1 MPGLMWLGEA
11 PYVGSWPFCL
21 TFVRGGGESEVLAAF
36 GADPRD
42 EPARI
47 TARSAPASANPDGL
61 PLVLLRRS
69 GDWLVALEQTIPPQ
83 GARPEVLRTVSAATE
98 AVTLHQDIGKLN
110 HEFAHAAYGE
120 VVSAV
125 TTSVPPHWWGS
136 DPDRLRPL
144 AQELGLASDA
154 DEDGDLTGLE
164 VLLALAEGV
173 FGLSLEE
180 ASLDQPWLA
189 APLLPVLADLPPG
202 PQPGQPPRTG
212 DPVVDLYLAHITD
225 EDLKSVLA
233 RRVSRLIAATSLE
246 EYRELTRRVL
256 GALAGRAQQPSDDD
270 PVQLTLRQLARD
282 RETAELHPAAAGSSA
297 PAAAGESRRIIRR
310 GEAAW
315 PLRFVLAGRH
325 RQALAEEIGLQLRW
339 QEPGWRQQAIA
350 DLADVQVPPAQLH
363 AAVEAWQAQRAAPS
377 MIGVVDTGPVASHV
391 QRLIAAGVSS
401 EDIATRA
408 GMTTLGI
415 DHLVRGVMPHI
426 TAHQAQKLL
435 TINVP

>member
-1 MPGLMWLGEA
+1 MWLGAA
-11 PYVGSWPFCL
+11 PYAGSWPFCL

-47 TARSAPASANPDGL
+47 TARSVPASADPAGL

-69 GDWLVALEQTIPPQ
+69 GDWLVALEQNIPPQ
-83 GARPEVLRTVSAATE
+83 GARPEVLRNVSAATE
-98 AVTLHQDIGKLN
+98 AVMLYQDIGKLY
-110 HEFAHAAYGE
+110 HEFAHAFDGE

-125 TTSVPPHWWGS
+125 TTSWPPYWWGS

-144 AQELGLASDA
+144 AQELGLASGA
-154 DEDGDLTGLE
+154 DEDSDLSGLE
-164 VLLALAEGV
+164 VLLALGEGV

-180 ASLDQPWLA
+180 AGLDQPWLA
-189 APLLPVLADLPPG
+189 APILPVLADLPPG

-212 DPVVDLYLAHITD
+212 DPVIGLYLAHITG
-225 EDLKSVLA
+225 EDLRSVLA

-246 EYRELTRRVL
+246 EYRELADRVQ
-256 GALAGRAQQPSDDD
+256 GALAGRAQQVSDDD
-270 PVQLTLRQLARD
+270 PVQLTLRQLAWD
-282 RETAELHPAAAGSSA
+282 RESAELHPAAAGSST
-297 PAAAGESRRIIRR
+297 PAAAGESQRRIRR

-315 PLRFVLAGRH
+315 LLRFVLAGRH
-325 RQALAEEIGLQLRW
+325 RQALAEEIELQRRW

-363 AAVEAWQAQRAAPS
+363 AAEEAWQAQQAAPVV
-377 MIGVVDTGPVASHV
+377 IGVVDTGPVASHV
-391 QRLIAAGVSS
+391 QRLIAAGVSP

-408 GMTTLGI
+408 GMTTIGI
-415 DHLVRGVMPHI
+415 DLLVRGVMPHI
-426 TAHQAQKLL
+426 TAYTAQKLL
-435 TINVP
+435 AIDVP